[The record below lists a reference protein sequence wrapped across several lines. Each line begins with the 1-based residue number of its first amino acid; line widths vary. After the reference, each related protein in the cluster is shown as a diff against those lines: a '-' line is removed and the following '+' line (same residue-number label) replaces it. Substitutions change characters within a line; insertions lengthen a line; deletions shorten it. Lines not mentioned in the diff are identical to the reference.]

1 MPKLKE
7 ENFVN
12 NLKNY
17 LTRSGIIY
25 PEKEALKVADDSFN
39 YKNLHGLACQF
50 SQSLNLLQITPGSK
64 VALWLP
70 KSAEAYISIF
80 GSVEHNSAFIPLDI
94 SMPASR
100 VNYILSD
107 SGADMLICR
116 TSDYRKLSESRCRCL
131 NLVILVGDKDE
142 EDLYPLGRY
151 LYWQDFMRTA
161 PTACDTQVK
170 CGHTATQA
178 FDEESIAYIFYTS
191 GSTGLPK
198 GAAISHRAACSFVDW
213 AVDCIDLTSAD
224 VVANQAS
231 LSFDLSTFDLFA
243 TLSAGATLVAIPDWP
258 ISSGYPFARFIQ
270 EQRISVW
277 YSVPTILNKIA
288 ASQRKTPFNLNC
300 LRVVI
305 FAGEAFAKQ
314 DLVAFQ
320 CYVKEASLYNWYGA
334 TEINSCISHLVTAEN
349 LASDQPLPIG
359 IPCPFVK
366 IKLVFDAGSSVGELF
381 VAGESLMTG
390 YVKNGKVRKDG
401 FVRGLDK
408 EDLYYATGDLVSEEN
423 GLLIYHG
430 RRDHMIKHKG
440 YRVELA
446 EIENN
451 VLNHSGVEEVACVYV
466 DKAIVLFVVP
476 HASSL
481 NLLES
486 KLRSKLAETLP
497 NYMRPEKMFISEK
510 LPKSVRG
517 KVDRGRLK
525 TLYLDWL
532 KHPAPNQYCEQENT
546 EEVAL

>member
-1 MPKLKE
+1 M
-7 ENFVN
+7 N

-17 LTRSGIIY
+17 LTRSGVIY
-25 PEKEALKVADDSFN
+25 PEKQALKVADESFT
-39 YKNLHGLACQF
+39 YRNLHRLACQF
-50 SQSLNLLQITPGSK
+50 AEALNTLQIAPGSK

-94 SMPASR
+94 STPATR
-100 VNYILSD
+100 VNYILND

-116 TSDYRKLSESRCRCL
+116 ASDYQKLPESKRCSL
-131 NLVILVGDKDE
+131 SLVILVGE
-142 EDLYPLGRY
+142 AGEHALYPAGRY
-151 LYWQDFMRTA
+151 LYWQDFMGAETRDCNPEIISTGV
-161 PTACDTQVK
+161 PKQR
-170 CGHTATQA
+170 

-198 GAAISHRAACSFVDW
+198 GAAISHRAACIFVDW

-270 EQRISVW
+270 EQGISVW
-277 YSVPTILNKIA
+277 YSVPTVLNKIA
-288 ASQRKTPFNLNC
+288 ASQRKSPFNLDC
-300 LRVVI
+300 LRVII

-320 CYVKEASLYNWYGA
+320 CYVKGASLYNWYGA

-359 IPCPFVK
+359 TACPFAR

-381 VAGESLMTG
+381 VSGASLMTG
-390 YVKNGKVRKDG
+390 YLKNGKIRKDS

-408 EDLYYATGDLVSEEN
+408 EDLYYATGDLVREEN
-423 GLLIYHG
+423 GLLFYHS

-440 YRVELA
+440 YRIELA

-451 VLNHSGVEEVACVYV
+451 LLDHSGVKEVACVYV
-466 DKAIVLFVVP
+466 DKAIVIFVAP
-476 HASSL
+476 HASCL

-486 KLRSKLAETLP
+486 KLRLKLAEKLP
-497 NYMRPEKMFISEK
+497 IYMRPDKFFIVDK

-517 KVDRGRLK
+517 KVDRRKLEAV
-525 TLYLDWL
+525 YLDWL
-532 KHPAPNQYCEQENT
+532 EHPTADQYCEQQNT
-546 EEVAL
+546 QEVVL